1 MEKRNLKLIVNKD
14 GHCTTNYKISLPKIW
29 INKMNLNEKNRNVI
43 VSFDENK
50 IIIEKA
56 N

>member
-14 GHCTTNYKISLPKIW
+14 GHGTTNYKIALPKVW
-29 INKMNLNEKNRNVI
+29 IDKMDLSQENRNVI

-56 N
+56 D